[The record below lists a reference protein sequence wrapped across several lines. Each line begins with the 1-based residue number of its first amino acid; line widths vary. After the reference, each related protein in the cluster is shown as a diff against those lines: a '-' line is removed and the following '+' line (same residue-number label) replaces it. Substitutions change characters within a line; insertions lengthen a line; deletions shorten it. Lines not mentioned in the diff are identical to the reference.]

1 VQDGA
6 RLSTTFLALYRGESV
21 GGAKLLALTAEPEIV
36 GEFARWLLD
45 TPEAE
50 ADPVALELER
60 GRRRALRLVRDGAA
74 E

>member
-1 VQDGA
+1 MA
-6 RLSTTFLALYRGESV
+6 TTFLALYRGESV

-36 GEFARWLLD
+36 SEFARWLLD
-45 TPEAE
+45 RSEAE

-60 GRRRALRLVRDGAA
+60 GRRRALRLVRDEAT